1 MTTTLYLV
9 RHAEAEGNWKRTFQG
24 HIDSEVSEKGW
35 TQPDYLARRFELQYE
50 PEQTLV
56 TVGGSEAIDLA
67 IRALVQPGD

>member
-35 TQPDYLARRFELQYE
+35 TQLDYLARRF
-50 PEQTLV
+50 
-56 TVGGSEAIDLA
+56 
-67 IRALVQPGD
+67 